1 MAVGL
6 LGGALLVMPLPWRLR
21 ALGLPLM
28 LPLLAPPLP
37 RPAMG
42 EFEVVAADIGQG
54 TAVLVRTRS
63 RLLLYDAGPRYST
76 ESEAAQRVLLPLLRA
91 RRRPHG
97 PAGAQPPRHRP
108 CRRGGV
114 AAERSAG
121 GRSGQFAA
129 RGASAAGR
137 RRAAP
142 PLRRRPGLGMGG
154 RALRAAA
161 SAGQ

>member
-142 PLRRRPGLGMGG
+142 PLRRRPGLGMGR